1 MNPRRVRLL
10 LVLGLGA
17 LLLAGCASTWRERAD
32 TLLRAGDYEA
42 ALRELQDGLRRQPDS
57 ATLRAGLIT
66 VQADAVTHLLAL
78 AVQQRDAG
86 RPDEADRSLQRVL
99 ALAPRHERA
108 LALRAD
114 IALQRRPPRARRS
127 DEGPTP
133 LRALAETRPITLDF
147 RNAPLGAVLEA
158 ITRGSGVNFI
168 LDREVRQD
176 TRVTVYLRSA
186 RVEDA
191 IDLVT
196 GAHQLAS
203 RIVDAQTV
211 LIYPNTP
218 EKQREHQEQV
228 IRVFHLAHA
237 EAKTT
242 AAMLRSLLRLKEPFV
257 DERANLVALR
267 EPADII
273 ALAERLVALH
283 DVADAEVMLEV
294 EVLEITTA
302 RLSELGIRVPDA
314 LTLAPLSAS
323 GPLTVQGLTSLNASS
338 IGVGVSGLTLN
349 LKRETGDVNLL
360 ANPRIRA
367 RNREKARIL
376 IGDKVPVITTTASAT
391 GFVSESVSYLDVGLK
406 LEVEPTVSPEDE
418 VSIRLGLEVSS
429 IAREVRGGS
438 GTLAYQLGTR
448 NANTTLRLRDGE
460 TQLLAGLI
468 SHEDR
473 STANRIPGLGDLP
486 LAGRLFSSQRD
497 DHRRTE
503 LVLAI
508 TPRVLRPAPRPDLAQ
523 ARMSVGTELRTRL
536 RPAEG
541 RDQTSD
547 DVKPGAAAQATA
559 AAAAADAPAP
569 APAATPAAPPAADT
583 APANDG
589 VPAAFTAP
597 GLFWSAPA
605 GARVG
610 DSFVVTLGMESATQL
625 RGAPMD
631 LAYTPQQL
639 ELLDVQEGD
648 LLRQGGAATSF
659 THAINPG
666 TGRVTVGLLRSDGG
680 DSREG
685 RGGTDRAV
693 AIDPAG
699 ASGRGALVRLR
710 FRARTAGEGEVRLI
724 SLRPI
729 GQGAPVAPAAPAA
742 PAAPLVLPPLKLQ
755 LR

>member
-376 IGDKVPVITTTASAT
+376 IGDKVPVITTSA
-391 GFVSESVSYLDVGLK
+391 
-406 LEVEPTVSPEDE
+406 
-418 VSIRLGLEVSS
+418 
-429 IAREVRGGS
+429 
-438 GTLAYQLGTR
+438 
-448 NANTTLRLRDGE
+448 
-460 TQLLAGLI
+460 
-468 SHEDR
+468 
-473 STANRIPGLGDLP
+473 
-486 LAGRLFSSQRD
+486 
-497 DHRRTE
+497 
-503 LVLAI
+503 
-508 TPRVLRPAPRPDLAQ
+508 
-523 ARMSVGTELRTRL
+523 
-536 RPAEG
+536 
-541 RDQTSD
+541 
-547 DVKPGAAAQATA
+547 
-559 AAAAADAPAP
+559 
-569 APAATPAAPPAADT
+569 
-583 APANDG
+583 
-589 VPAAFTAP
+589 
-597 GLFWSAPA
+597 
-605 GARVG
+605 
-610 DSFVVTLGMESATQL
+610 
-625 RGAPMD
+625 
-631 LAYTPQQL
+631 
-639 ELLDVQEGD
+639 
-648 LLRQGGAATSF
+648 
-659 THAINPG
+659 
-666 TGRVTVGLLRSDGG
+666 
-680 DSREG
+680 
-685 RGGTDRAV
+685 
-693 AIDPAG
+693 
-699 ASGRGALVRLR
+699 
-710 FRARTAGEGEVRLI
+710 
-724 SLRPI
+724 
-729 GQGAPVAPAAPAA
+729 
-742 PAAPLVLPPLKLQ
+742 
-755 LR
+755 

>member
-1 MNPRRVRLL
+1 MNPRRVRPLIG
-10 LVLGLGA
+10 LGLA
-17 LLLAGCASTWRERAD
+17 AVLLAGCANGWRTRAD
-32 TLLRAGDYEA
+32 ALLRAGNPEA
-42 ALRELQDGLRRQPDS
+42 AIGELRDGLRQQPDS
-57 ATLRAGLIT
+57 PSLRAGLIAAQT
-66 VQADAVTHLLAL
+66 VADEQARASQRAQAL
-78 AVQQRDAG
+78 AAWH
-86 RPDEADRSLQRVL
+86 
-99 ALAPRHERA
+99 APQA
-108 LALRAD
+108 
-114 IALQRRPPRARRS
+114 QPRA
-127 DEGPTP
+127 EGGATSG
-133 LRALAETRPITLDF
+133 RTLAETRPISLDF
-147 RNAPLGAVLEA
+147 RNAPLGTVLEA

-168 LDREVRQD
+168 LDRELRQD
-176 TRVTVYLRSA
+176 TRVTVYLREA

-196 GAHQLAS
+196 GAHQLAR
-203 RIVDAQTV
+203 RIVDAHTV

-237 EAKTT
+237 QAKTT
-242 AAMLRSLLRLKEPFV
+242 AAMLRALLRLKEPFV

-267 EPADII
+267 EPAEII

-283 DVADAEVMLEV
+283 DMADAEVMLEV
-294 EVLEITTA
+294 AVLEITTS
-302 RLSELGIRVPDA
+302 RLNELGIRVPDA
-314 LTLAPLSAS
+314 LTLTPLSAS
-323 GPLTVQGLTSLNASS
+323 GPLTVQGLTGLNSSS
-338 IGVGVSGLTLN
+338 IGVGVGGLTLN

-406 LEVEPTVSPEDE
+406 LEVEPTVSPDDE
-418 VSIRLGLEVSS
+418 VSIRLGLEVSA

-473 STANRIPGLGDLP
+473 SSANRIPGLGDLP

-497 DHRRTE
+497 DRRRTE

-523 ARMSVGTELRTRL
+523 ARMSVGTELSTRL
-536 RPAEG
+536 RPPERPDRG
-541 RDQTSD
+541 TSD
-547 DVKPGAAAQATA
+547 VTPGAAPTA
-559 AAAAADAPAP
+559 ATVASGAPSALAAPAVPP
-569 APAATPAAPPAADT
+569 APDRPPAAGAIPAAPS
-583 APANDG
+583 APR
-589 VPAAFTAP
+589 
-597 GLFWSAPA
+597 LFWSAPA

-610 DSFVVTLGMESATQL
+610 DSLVVTLGMESATPL
-625 RGAPMD
+625 RGAPME

-648 LLRQGGAATSF
+648 LLRQGGATTSF
-659 THAINPG
+659 THAANPG

-680 DSREG
+680 D
-685 RGGTDRAV
+685 GGDGGNT
-693 AIDPAG
+693 G
-699 ASGRGALVRLR
+699 ASPDHGPGTSPRGTLVQLR
-710 FRARTAGEGEVRLI
+710 FRVRAAGEGEVRLI

-729 GQGAPVAPAAPAA
+729 GPGGPIGPAAPAT
-742 PAAPLVLPPLKLQ
+742 PIEPPPLKLQ

>member
-10 LVLGLGA
+10 LALGLGA
-17 LLLAGCASTWRERAD
+17 LLLAGCASSWRERAD
-32 TLLRAGDYEA
+32 THLRAGNYES
-42 ALRELQDGLRRQPDS
+42 ALRELQDGLRRHPDS
-57 ATLRAGLIT
+57 ASLRAGLIAA
-66 VQADAVTHLLAL
+66 QADAVTHLLAL
-78 AVQQRDAG
+78 AVRQRDAG
-86 RPDEADRSLQRVL
+86 RPDEADRSLERAL
-99 ALAPRHERA
+99 ALAPRDERA

-114 IALQRRPPRARRS
+114 IARQRRAPRAQRI
-127 DEGPTP
+127 DDGPVP
-133 LRALAETRPITLDF
+133 LRALAETRPIALDF
-147 RNAPLGAVLEA
+147 RNAPLSAVLEA

-176 TRVTVYLRSA
+176 TRVTVYLRAA

-196 GAHQLAS
+196 GAHQLTR
-203 RIVDAQTV
+203 RIVDAHTV
-211 LIYPNTP
+211 LVYPNTP

-237 EAKTT
+237 QAKTT

-267 EPADII
+267 EPAEII
-273 ALAERLVALH
+273 AVAERLVALH

-294 EVLEITTA
+294 EVLEITTS
-302 RLSELGIRVPDA
+302 RLNELGIRVPDA
-314 LTLAPLSAS
+314 LTLTPLSAS
-323 GPLTVQGLTSLNASS
+323 GPLTVQGLAGLNASA
-338 IGVGVSGLTLN
+338 IGVGVGGLTLN
-349 LKRETGDVNLL
+349 LKRETGDVNIL
-360 ANPRIRA
+360 ANPRIRT

-406 LEVEPTVSPEDE
+406 LEVEPTVSPDDE

-468 SHEDR
+468 NHEDR
-473 STANRIPGLGDLP
+473 NTANRIPGLGDLP

-523 ARMSVGTELRTRL
+523 TRLSVGTELTTRL
-536 RPAEG
+536 GPPEGGDRPP
-541 RDQTSD
+541 D
-547 DVKPGAAAQATA
+547 DVTPGAAAPAT
-559 AAAAADAPAP
+559 PASAGP
-569 APAATPAAPPAADT
+569 STPSPAATPSAPPAADA
-583 APANDG
+583 APAGDG
-589 VPAAFTAP
+589 VPAALTAP
-597 GLFWSAPA
+597 RLFWSAPA

-625 RGAPMD
+625 RGAPME
-631 LAYTPQQL
+631 LAYTSAQL

-659 THAINPG
+659 THAVDPG
-666 TGRVTVGLLRSDGG
+666 AGRVTVGLLRSDGA
-680 DSREG
+680 
-685 RGGTDRAV
+685 DRDGV
-693 AIDPAG
+693 VSSVG

-710 FRARTAGEGEVRLI
+710 FRARAAGEGEVRLV

-729 GQGAPVAPAAPAA
+729 GQGVPVAGAAPAEPLA
-742 PAAPLVLPPLKLQ
+742 PPPLKLQ

>member
-1 MNPRRVRLL
+1 MNPRHVRLML
-10 LVLGLGA
+10 ALGLGA
-17 LLLAGCASTWRERAD
+17 LLLAGCTSTWRERAD
-32 TLLRAGDYEA
+32 ALLRAGDHES
-42 ALRELQDGLRRQPDS
+42 ALRELQDGLR
-57 ATLRAGLIT
+57 
-66 VQADAVTHLLAL
+66 
-78 AVQQRDAG
+78 
-86 RPDEADRSLQRVL
+86 
-99 ALAPRHERA
+99 HERA
-108 LALRAD
+108 LALRTE
-114 IALQRRPPRARRS
+114 IAQQRRASPARPI
-127 DEGPTP
+127 DDAPAP
-133 LRALAETRPITLDF
+133 LRTLTETRPITLDF
-147 RNAPLGAVLEA
+147 RNAPLSAVLEA

-176 TRVTVYLRSA
+176 TRVTAYLRSA

-196 GAHQLAS
+196 GAHQLS
-203 RIVDAQTV
+203 GRIVDAHTV

-218 EKQREHQEQV
+218 DKQREHQEQM

-237 EAKTT
+237 QAKTT

-267 EPADII
+267 EPAEII
-273 ALAERLVALH
+273 AVAERLVALH

-302 RLSELGIRVPDA
+302 RLNELGIRVPDA
-314 LTLAPLSAS
+314 LTLTPLSAS
-323 GPLTVQGLTSLNASS
+323 GPLTVQGLTGLNAST
-338 IGVGVSGLTLN
+338 IGVGVAGLTLN
-349 LKRETGDVNLL
+349 LKRETGDVNIL

-406 LEVEPTVSPEDE
+406 LEVEPTVSPDDE
-418 VSIRLGLEVSS
+418 VSIRLGLEVSA

-448 NANTTLRLRDGE
+448 NANTTLSLRDGE

-468 SHEDR
+468 NHEDR

-497 DHRRTE
+497 DQRRTE

-523 ARMSVGTELRTRL
+523 ARLSVGTELRTRL

-541 RDQTSD
+541 RDPTPGA
-547 DVKPGAAAQATA
+547 VKPDAAAQAPP
-559 AAAAADAPAP
+559 AAADSSTQT
-569 APAATPAAPPAADT
+569 PAATPPAPAGDGDPAALT
-583 APANDG
+583 APR
-589 VPAAFTAP
+589 
-597 GLFWSAPA
+597 LFWSAPA

-610 DSFVVTLGMESATQL
+610 DSFVVTLGMESATRL
-625 RGAPMD
+625 RGAPME
-631 LAYTPQQL
+631 LAYASRQL

-648 LLRQGGAATSF
+648 LLRQGGAATRF
-659 THAINPG
+659 THAVDPG
-666 TGRVTVGLLRSDGG
+666 AGRVTVGLLRSH
-680 DSREG
+680 
-685 RGGTDRAV
+685 GTDPDAATHPV
-693 AIDPAG
+693 G

-710 FRARTAGEGEVRLI
+710 FRARAAGEGEVQLI

-729 GQGAPVAPAAPAA
+729 GEGAAKGPATPAA
-742 PAAPLVLPPLKLQ
+742 PAAPLVLAPLKLQ
-755 LR
+755 IR